1 MKPFPMDTNE
11 LAIVERLRKDVRSGF
26 EKYLP
31 SIVRCLQS
39 LNEKEIWWRPN
50 KASNAAGNIILHLC
64 GNVRQWIVSGLGGA
78 QDVRVR
84 EKEFSERGPV
94 PRQMLI
100 TQLKTTV
107 GQACEVI
114 DRLTAEKLL
123 QEYRIQG
130 YRVSGLTAILHVYE
144 HFAYHAG
151 QITYLTKLTHG
162 KDLRFTRLP
171 NKKAAASQS
180 RKQHP

>member
-1 MKPFPMDTNE
+1 MDTNE
-11 LAIVERLRKDVRSGF
+11 HALVKSLRKDVRSGF
-26 EKYLP
+26 EKYLL

-50 KASNAAGNIILHLC
+50 KASNAAGNVILHLC

-78 QDVRVR
+78 PDLRVR

-94 PRQMLI
+94 PRKMLI
-100 TQLKTTV
+100 TQLKASV
-107 GQACEVI
+107 GEACEVI
-114 DRLTAEKLL
+114 DRLPAEKLL
-123 QEYRIQG
+123 QEFKIQN

-151 QITYLTKLTHG
+151 QITYLTKLTRG
-162 KDLRFTRLP
+162 KDLRLTRLP
-171 NKKAAASQS
+171 NKKTAASQS